1 MKRQTRGAL
10 RVPLLILA
18 LVFTACTFGG
28 VLSGG
33 FNTLFGSIT
42 EQTAAAA
49 AAWNR
54 PSDDALLSENRRL
67 TEENSRLKA
76 ALAGYAEAKD
86 ENEKLW
92 RFYDMKKDTP
102 ALSLKPAA
110 VLRRGA
116 DDDCGAFTLGV
127 GEADGVSVNDP
138 VVTENGLIG
147 RVTRVDA
154 AACSVSTVL
163 SPDLSV
169 SVTDRQSGGSGVLSG
184 TAALAD
190 SGRTA
195 VTLLSGSSKM
205 KTGDFLYTSG
215 AGGVYPKNLF
225 VGTITEVSQERVLA
239 KPCED
244 IGAVTF
250 AAVITDFSGK
260 GVPHLAD

>member
-33 FNTLFGSIT
+33 FNTLFGSIA

-92 RFYDMKKDTP
+92 RFYDMKRIRP
-102 ALSLKPAA
+102 LFLSSLP
-110 VLRRGA
+110 RC
-116 DDDCGAFTLGV
+116 CGAART
-127 GEADGVSVNDP
+127 
-138 VVTENGLIG
+138 T
-147 RVTRVDA
+147 
-154 AACSVSTVL
+154 
-163 SPDLSV
+163 
-169 SVTDRQSGGSGVLSG
+169 
-184 TAALAD
+184 TAARSRSA
-190 SGRTA
+190 SEKRTA
-195 VTLLSGSSKM
+195 YRSTIPSSP
-205 KTGDFLYTSG
+205 KTD
-215 AGGVYPKNLF
+215 
-225 VGTITEVSQERVLA
+225 
-239 KPCED
+239 
-244 IGAVTF
+244 
-250 AAVITDFSGK
+250 
-260 GVPHLAD
+260 